1 MKKLSIIPAV
11 VGASVLAVISMTV
24 SLQAD
29 GRVPA
34 ILQVPEGNVLL
45 LHAHGRG
52 TQKYACPI
60 SASSKAVPHAILLH
74 GDDGNLVAIY
84 FGGPTWE
91 ALDGSAVVGDT
102 SNAKHFTAPDPDA
115 IDWLLIPA
123 QSTTGNGQFSRVA
136 YIQRLF
142 TKGGT
147 PPAAG
152 CGQADQTEV
161 LVEYSAEYLFYG
173 PAAVGR

>member
-1 MKKLSIIPAV
+1 MKKLSIVLAL
-11 VGASVLAVISMTV
+11 VGASVLAVISMTAPANTEG
-24 SLQAD
+24 L
-29 GRVPA
+29 VPA
-34 ILQVPEGNVLL
+34 ILKVPEGNVLL
-45 LHAHGRG
+45 LRAHGRG

-74 GDDGNLVAIY
+74 GNDGNLAAIH
-84 FGGPTWE
+84 FAGPTWE

-123 QSTTGNGQFSRVA
+123 KSTTGNGQFSRVA

-161 LVEYSAEYLFYG
+161 LVEYSAEYFFYG
-173 PAAVGR
+173 PAAAGR

>member
-1 MKKLSIIPAV
+1 MKKLSIVLAL
-11 VGASVLAVISMTV
+11 VGASVLAVISMTAPANTEG
-24 SLQAD
+24 L
-29 GRVPA
+29 VPA
-34 ILQVPEGNVLL
+34 ILKVPEGNVLL
-45 LHAHGRG
+45 LRAHGRG

-74 GDDGNLVAIY
+74 GNDGNLAAIH
-84 FGGPTWE
+84 FAGPTWE
-91 ALDGSAVVGDT
+91 ALDGSAVVGDA

-123 QSTTGNGQFSRVA
+123 KSTTGNGQFSRVA

-161 LVEYSAEYLFYG
+161 LVEYSAEYFFYG
-173 PAAVGR
+173 PAAAGR

>member
-1 MKKLSIIPAV
+1 MQKLSIIPAV
-11 VGASVLAVISMTV
+11 VGACVLAVISMIARAN
-24 SLQAD
+24 AD
-29 GRVPA
+29 GQVPA
-34 ILQVPEGNVLL
+34 ILTVPEGNVLL
-45 LHAHGRG
+45 LRAHGRG

-60 SASSKAVPHAILLH
+60 SATSKTVPHAILLH
-74 GDDGNLVAIY
+74 GDDGNLVAIH

-102 SNAKHFTAPDPDA
+102 SNAKHFRVPDPDA

-123 QSTTGNGQFSRVA
+123 RSTTGNGQLSRVT

-173 PAAVGR
+173 PAAAGH